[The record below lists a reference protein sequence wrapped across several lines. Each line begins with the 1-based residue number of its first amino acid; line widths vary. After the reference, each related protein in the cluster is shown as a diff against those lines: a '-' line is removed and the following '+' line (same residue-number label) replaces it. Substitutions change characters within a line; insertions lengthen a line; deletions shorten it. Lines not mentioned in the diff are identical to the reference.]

1 MSGIEKHNSCIGVR
15 GLYVAYFKTHHG
27 KQICSIRHIP
37 LRGRQYSGTYEIS
50 TTIKFSHL
58 ANNQVTQKAEPH
70 RTIFRSLAHLR
81 QRWARLS
88 APQSLWLKES
98 DK

>member
-15 GLYVAYFKTHHG
+15 GLYVECFRPTTASRFVLSGMSFYEVT
-27 KQICSIRHIP
+27 SILGH
-37 LRGRQYSGTYEIS
+37 TNIS

-58 ANNQVTQKAEPH
+58 ANDQVTQKAEPA
-70 RTIFRSLAHLR
+70 RTIFLSLAHLG

-88 APQSLWLKES
+88 DPQSMWLKES